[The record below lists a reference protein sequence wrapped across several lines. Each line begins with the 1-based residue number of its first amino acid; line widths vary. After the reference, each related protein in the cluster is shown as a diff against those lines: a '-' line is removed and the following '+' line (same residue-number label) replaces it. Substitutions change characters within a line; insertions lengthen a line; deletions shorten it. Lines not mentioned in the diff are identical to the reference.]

1 MAVLVDLLAPARDRI
16 LQDPLDL
23 NLPLRAQ
30 NLPPSVDLRDGGK
43 KIPLGGPTD
52 LEIRSEAIEAKEAIA
67 EKEMTEVPEDR
78 TDLNAPKGPV
88 DSIDRRDREDL
99 KKDLAT
105 IREEVVLKT
114 VHDDRSLIL
123 VLGPLPVDLV
133 VILAGAF
140 VPAAAQPVDRTLMP
154 REKPIQRQQ
163 PTRNLNGLFVPIF
176 PTMKCAIL
184 AKIPA

>member
-1 MAVLVDLLAPARDRI
+1 MAVLVDLLAPAQDRI

-23 NLPLRAQ
+23 DLPLRAQ

-43 KIPLGGPTD
+43 KIPLESPMD
-52 LEIRSEAIEAKEAIA
+52 LEIRSEAIA

-78 TDLNAPKGPV
+78 TDLNAPNGPKGPV

-163 PTRNLNGLFVPIF
+163 PTRNLNDLFVPIF
-176 PTMKCAIL
+176 PTMKCVIL